1 MDFIIENYNLIATLT
16 TAAIGLYLAVSTRK
30 KSEADAIQSIS
41 NAASNL
47 VNSQSK
53 HLDDMET
60 DMTNMEDYAVYL
72 LEGIDKLTRQLKQRN
87 IKPAFIPKPMSRY
100 KKTLK

>member
-1 MDFIIENYNLIATLT
+1 MDFIIENYNLIATLV

-41 NAASNL
+41 NAASTL

-60 DMTNMEDYAVYL
+60 DMTNMEDYAIYL
-72 LEGIDKLTRQLKQRN
+72 LEGIDKLTRQLKQRS